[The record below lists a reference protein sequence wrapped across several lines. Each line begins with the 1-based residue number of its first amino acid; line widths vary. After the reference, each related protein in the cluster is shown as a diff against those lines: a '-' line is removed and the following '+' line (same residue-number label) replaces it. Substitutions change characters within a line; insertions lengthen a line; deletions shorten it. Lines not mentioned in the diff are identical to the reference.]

1 METHAHELL
10 GKSIL
15 GGKPAIILGSGAR
28 PMNFVAV
35 RDVATVAVRALTDP
49 TVRNT
54 IIEIGGPENLT
65 RNEVAE
71 LYARMSGRS
80 LRVRHIPVGALRVL
94 ARLLAPIHPGV
105 SDVIRAS
112 IAFESIDQRFDPSR
126 TLRRYPA
133 SLTSLET
140 FVRERVDAAHGRA
153 P

>member
-35 RDVATVAVRALTDP
+35 RDVATFVVRALTDP
-49 TVRNT
+49 TVRNA
-54 IIEIGGPENLT
+54 IIEIGGPKNLT
-65 RNEVAE
+65 RNEVAK

-94 ARLLAPIHPGV
+94 ARHLGPIHPGV
-105 SDVIRAS
+105 SDAM
-112 IAFESIDQRFDPSR
+112 
-126 TLRRYPA
+126 
-133 SLTSLET
+133 
-140 FVRERVDAAHGRA
+140 REHRVRVDRSAVRSVTNAPAVCRLAHVARDVRA
-153 P
+153 